1 MDCLGRE
8 RERPERL
15 SLACGCYI
23 GTRRNLFYNV
33 MVIAWIVRCNRVLNW
48 YLCVMQSKFWG
59 KNSDSEETED
69 EYSSSE
75 EETST
80 ESSEYS
86 SSDASSGS
94 SSDSDSDDSGKGAS
108 RFLMG
113 SSDSE
118 SEEER
123 RVVKSAKAKAAEELN
138 NICDEIRDNMND
150 NEWAAIQ
157 TLWDKLHKQV
167 DKIKKAT
174 GMLGTPRPYIKIIV
188 ELEDFLN
195 TTLEGMLLLLLL
207 LLPCLG

>member
-1 MDCLGRE
+1 ML
-8 RERPERL
+8 
-15 SLACGCYI
+15 
-23 GTRRNLFYNV
+23 
-33 MVIAWIVRCNRVLNW
+33 
-48 YLCVMQSKFWG
+48 QSKFWG
-59 KNSDSEETED
+59 RNSDSEESED
-69 EYSSSE
+69 DYSSSE

-80 ESSEYS
+80 ESSEY
-86 SSDASSGS
+86 ASSGMS
-94 SSDSDSDDSGKGAS
+94 SDTSSDSDSDNSGKGAS

-123 RVVKSAKAKAAEELN
+123 RVVKSAKAKAAEELS
-138 NICDEIRDNMND
+138 NICDEIRDKMTI

-195 TTLEGMLLLLLL
+195 ATLEGTFVWLNQ
-207 LLPCLG
+207 GE

>member
-1 MDCLGRE
+1 VNDWVR
-8 RERPERL
+8 
-15 SLACGCYI
+15 
-23 GTRRNLFYNV
+23 
-33 MVIAWIVRCNRVLNW
+33 AW
-48 YLCVMQSKFWG
+48 CVQSKFWG
-59 KNSDSEETED
+59 RNSDSEDSEE

-75 EETST
+75 EETTS

-86 SSDASSGS
+86 SSDVSTDA

-123 RVVKSAKAKAAEELN
+123 RVVKSAKAKATEELG
-138 NICDEIRDNMND
+138 NICNDIRNKMNIND
-150 NEWAAIQ
+150 WAAIQ

-167 DKIKKAT
+167 EKIRKTT

-188 ELEDFLN
+188 ELEDFLAK
-195 TTLEGMLLLLLL
+195 TLEGTYQNTLLLGDLWAIHAV
-207 LLPCLG
+207 

>member
-1 MDCLGRE
+1 
-8 RERPERL
+8 
-15 SLACGCYI
+15 
-23 GTRRNLFYNV
+23 
-33 MVIAWIVRCNRVLNW
+33 
-48 YLCVMQSKFWG
+48 MQSKFWG
-59 KNSDSEETED
+59 RNSDSEESED
-69 EYSSSE
+69 DYSSSE

-195 TTLEGMLLLLLL
+195 TTLEGMLLLPCTTVLLGL
-207 LLPCLG
+207 NRHTQKKCNLYRCRQDLNLRGLPQRIVRSQMCSHQMVKLMGDN

>member
-1 MDCLGRE
+1 
-8 RERPERL
+8 
-15 SLACGCYI
+15 
-23 GTRRNLFYNV
+23 
-33 MVIAWIVRCNRVLNW
+33 
-48 YLCVMQSKFWG
+48 MQSKFWG
-59 KNSDSEETED
+59 KNSDSEDSED
-69 EYSSSE
+69 DFSSSE

-80 ESSEYS
+80 ESSNYS
-86 SSDASSGS
+86 SSDMSSDM
-94 SSDSDSDDSGKGAS
+94 SSDSDSDGSGKGAS

-123 RVVKSAKAKAAEELN
+123 RVVKSAKAKATEELA
-138 NICDEIRDNMND
+138 NICDDIRSNMNI

-167 DKIKKAT
+167 DKAKKVT

-195 TTLEGMLLLLLL
+195 TTLEGMFIE
-207 LLPCLG
+207 